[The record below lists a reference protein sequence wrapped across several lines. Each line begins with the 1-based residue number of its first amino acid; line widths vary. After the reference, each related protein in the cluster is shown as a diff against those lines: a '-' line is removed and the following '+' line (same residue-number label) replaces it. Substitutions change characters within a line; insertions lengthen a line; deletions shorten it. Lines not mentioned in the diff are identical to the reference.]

1 MIELQLAH
9 TADLDATALA
19 RARGLLDMV
28 FGEDLDDHDW
38 DHALG
43 GIHAI
48 VWEGRDAL
56 GHASLVQRR
65 LLHGEHA
72 YRAGYVEAVGVRPD
86 RRREGLGSQ
95 MMEALQRVILGA
107 YELGALGATPMG
119 ARFYQALG
127 WQRWRGSLSAL
138 TPTGPRRTPQE
149 RNSIY
154 VYPVTAPLDLDG
166 ELTADWREGD
176 VW

>member
-1 MIELQLAH
+1 
-9 TADLDATALA
+9 
-19 RARGLLDMV
+19 
-28 FGEDLDDHDW
+28 LDDHDW

-48 VWEGRDAL
+48 VWEGHRAL

-65 LLHGEHA
+65 LLHAEHT
-72 YRAGYVEAVGVRPD
+72 YRTGYVEAVGVHPG

-95 MMEALQRVILGA
+95 MMQALQHVILRA
-107 YELGALGATPMG
+107 YELGALGATEVG
-119 ARFYQALG
+119 GRFYEALG

-138 TPTGPRRTPQE
+138 TPTGTRRTPQAH
-149 RNSIY
+149 NSIY
-154 VYPVTAPLDLDG
+154 VYAVTAPLDLDG